1 VHACCAK
8 ATASLEGSQQWG
20 IATAAHANTK
30 RLSGIDEIEFKAFR
44 VAIEPIG
51 ESAQEP
57 YRGGPQ
63 NGKPKLFDI
72 GGSGIVAELVDDGVR
87 PCIDCNR
94 RCWMGGIA
102 DESHGFS

>member
-20 IATAAHANTK
+20 IATASHANTK

-72 GGSGIVAELVDDGVR
+72 GGSGIVAELVDDRVG

-94 RCWMGGIA
+94 RCWVGGIA
-102 DESHGFS
+102 DGSHGFS